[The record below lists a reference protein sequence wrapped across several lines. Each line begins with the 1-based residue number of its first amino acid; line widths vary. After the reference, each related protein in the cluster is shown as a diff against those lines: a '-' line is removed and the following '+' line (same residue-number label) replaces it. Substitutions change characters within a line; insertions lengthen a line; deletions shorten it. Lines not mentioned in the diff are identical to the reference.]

1 MLNNVFFYAV
11 FKLLPNLNGNMNDCG
26 FLSAKIQI
34 IL

>member
-11 FKLLPNLNGNMNDCG
+11 FLNGNMNDCG